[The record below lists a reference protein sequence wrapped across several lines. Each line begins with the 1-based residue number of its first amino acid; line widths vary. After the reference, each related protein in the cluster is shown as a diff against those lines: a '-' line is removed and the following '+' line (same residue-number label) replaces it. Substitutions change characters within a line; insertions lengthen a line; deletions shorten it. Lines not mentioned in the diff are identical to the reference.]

1 MPTPGI
7 SNFPGLSGK
16 NAADAQWRG
25 SASAM
30 KFVLA
35 NWGSR
40 GEIEPCAAVGLELQ
54 RRGHEVCVAVP
65 PDLVEFAESAGVPTV
80 AYGLEF
86 QQVMNIYRDFWTYF
100 FRNFWKVHKLG
111 GKWREVAQ
119 PLLEDRVKILATLR
133 SLTEGA
139 DVLVSGMNFE
149 DIAANVAESRRTL
162 LATLHYFPMRAN
174 GQVVSFLPA
183 PVGRQVMKVF
193 WWLCWRGP
201 RKIED
206 AERRELG
213 LPKATQP
220 WTQRIADRGSIEIQA
235 YDTVCFPGLAAEWE
249 MWAGQRPFVGTLTMN
264 LVTDTDAEVASW
276 IAAGTPP
283 ICFGFGSL
291 AVESPAETMAM
302 IRAVCSRLGERAL
315 VCAAATEFRDDFN
328 SHDVK
333 VVRTMNYADAFPYC
347 RAVVH
352 HGGAGTTA
360 ASFRAGI
367 PTLVL
372 WTGVDQRV
380 WGVQAKRLGVGTTRR
395 FAATDE
401 ESLTRDLR
409 MILAPPY
416 LARAR
421 ELAIRMSAPADSVA
435 AAADLLEDFAGRKRV
450 DSA

>member
-1 MPTPGI
+1 
-7 SNFPGLSGK
+7 
-16 NAADAQWRG
+16 
-25 SASAM
+25 M
-30 KFVLA
+30 KFALA

-54 RRGHEVCVAVP
+54 RRGHEVCIAVP
-65 PDLVEFAESAGVPTV
+65 PDLVGFAESAGVSTV

-86 QQVMNIYRDFWTYF
+86 EQVMDIYRDFWTYF
-100 FRNFWKVHKLG
+100 FRNFWKVHTLG
-111 GKWREVAQ
+111 GKWREVSQ
-119 PLLEDRVKILATLR
+119 PLIEDRVKILATLR

-139 DVLVSGMNFE
+139 DVLVTGMNFE
-149 DIAANVAESRRTL
+149 DIAANVAESHHVL

-183 PVGRQVMKVF
+183 PVGRQAMKMF

-201 RKIED
+201 KKIED

-220 WTQRIADRGSIEIQA
+220 WTKRIADRGSIEIQA
-235 YDTVCFPGLAAEWE
+235 YDTACFPGLAAEWE

-264 LVTDTDAEVASW
+264 VVTDTDAEVLSW

-283 ICFGFGSL
+283 VCFGFGSL
-291 AVESPAETMAM
+291 PVESPAETMAM

-315 VCAAATEFRDDFN
+315 VCAAATQFSEN
-328 SHDVK
+328 HQSHAVK
-333 VVRTMNYADAFPYC
+333 VVRTMSYAEVFPYC
-347 RAVVH
+347 RAAVH

-380 WGVQAKRLGVGTTRR
+380 WGVQAKRLGVGVTRR

-401 ESLTRDLR
+401 ESLTQDLR
-409 MILAPPY
+409 MILAPQY

-421 ELAIRMSAPADSVA
+421 ELAIRMSTPADSVA
-435 AAADLLEDFAGRKRV
+435 AAADLLEDFAVRKRV
-450 DSA
+450 GSV

>member
-1 MPTPGI
+1 
-7 SNFPGLSGK
+7 
-16 NAADAQWRG
+16 
-25 SASAM
+25 M

-40 GEIEPCAAVGLELQ
+40 GEIEPCAAVGRELQ
-54 RRGHEVCVAVP
+54 RRGHEVYVAVP
-65 PDLVEFAESAGVPTV
+65 PDLVGFAESAGLSTV

-86 QQVMNIYRDFWTYF
+86 EQVMDIYRDFWTYF
-100 FRNFWKVHKLG
+100 FRNFWKVHTLG

-119 PLLEDRVKILATLR
+119 PLLDDRVKILATLR

-139 DVLVSGMNFE
+139 DVLVTGMNYE
-149 DIAANVAESRRTL
+149 DIAANVAESRHVL
-162 LATLHYFPMRAN
+162 LAALHYFPMRAN

-183 PVGRQVMKVF
+183 PVGRQAMKMF

-201 RKIED
+201 KKIED

-220 WTQRIADRGSIEIQA
+220 WTKRIADRGSIEIQA
-235 YDTVCFPGLAAEWE
+235 YDTACFPGLAAEWE
-249 MWAGQRPFVGTLTMN
+249 MWAGHRPFVGTLTMN
-264 LVTDTDAEVASW
+264 AVTDTDAEVLSW

-283 ICFGFGSL
+283 VCFGFGSL
-291 AVESPAETMAM
+291 PVESPAETMAM

-315 VCAAATEFRDDFN
+315 VCAAATEFSEN
-328 SHDVK
+328 YQSHAVK
-333 VVRTMNYADAFPYC
+333 VVRTMNYAEVFPYC
-347 RAVVH
+347 RAAVH

-380 WGVQAKRLGVGTTRR
+380 WGVQAKRLGVGATRR

-401 ESLTRDLR
+401 ESLTQDLR
-409 MILAPPY
+409 MILAPQY

-421 ELAIRMSAPADSVA
+421 ELAIRMSTPADSVA
-435 AAADLLEDFAGRKRV
+435 AAADLLEDFAVRKRV
-450 DSA
+450 GSV